1 MEATRII
8 VRPVVTEKTSNLRE
22 AENKYVFEVS
32 EESNKYT
39 IRTAVEEIFK
49 VNVVDVQTWHVRGKN
64 RRRGMF
70 TGKTPDRKRAA
81 VKLKAGESIEIFEQ
95 V

>member
-1 MEATRII
+1 MEARKVI

-22 AENKYVFEVS
+22 FENKYVFEVA
-32 EESNKYT
+32 EEANKYT
-39 IRTAVEEIFK
+39 IRQAVEEIFK
-49 VNVVDVQTWHVRGKN
+49 VDVINVSTWHVRGKN

-81 VKLKAGESIEIFEQ
+81 VQLKPGDSIEVFEQ